1 MLIQTPPQFGGD
13 ERQQLVQVRS
23 YLYQL
28 AETLNQN
35 LNNLSLDNFRPDAK
49 QTITAVAE
57 DSEKTIQQNAQAL
70 KALIVKTASVIE
82 AQIDE
87 ISTKLETN
95 YVAQSEFGTYTK
107 QAEAQITANAEGITQ
122 NYERVEHITGQFDEY
137 VLTTSGYIRT
147 GITIVEEDGTEAVG
161 IEIGDLNGDSPM
173 KATFTSEKLAFWQN
187 GVQVAWISNGQW
199 SANAID
205 IKDMITLG
213 SWQISKTNGFSI
225 RWVG

>member
-35 LNNLSLDNFRPDAK
+35 LNNLTLENFQPEAK
-49 QTITAVAE
+49 TALVNVTKESEEAVKESAQT
-57 DSEKTIQQNAQAL
+57 L
-70 KALIVKTASVIE
+70 KAMIIKTAALVE

-87 ISTKLETN
+87 INAKLQTD
-95 YVAQSEFGTYTK
+95 YVAQSEFGTYK
-107 QAEAQITANAEGITQ
+107 LEAEAQLNMTAEGITQ
-122 NYERVEHITGQFDEY
+122 QYERLETITGTHEEY
-137 VLTTSGYIRT
+137 IVQTSGYIKT
-147 GITIVEEDGTEAVG
+147 GIIGVEEDGADMVG
-161 IEIGDLNGDSPM
+161 VEIGQEQGDGLR
-173 KATFTSEKLAFWQN
+173 ATFTSEKLAFWQN

-199 SANAID
+199 SAREID
-205 IKDMITLG
+205 IRDKITLG
-213 SWQISKTNGFSI
+213 NWRVDSTNGFTI

>member
-70 KALIVKTASVIE
+70 KALIVKTAAVIE

-87 ISTKLETN
+87 ISTELETD
-95 YVAQSEFGTYTK
+95 YVAKSEFGTYTK
-107 QAEAQITANAEGITQ
+107 QAFSKAGKKINPSAYFAIFKESVEIFYKDGDCKRFKGYRVTAI
-122 NYERVEHITGQFDEY
+122 
-137 VLTTSGYIRT
+137 
-147 GITIVEEDGTEAVG
+147 DGTKYNMPNSEEMKKVYGFQGSTNEQPQALGSCLYDV
-161 IEIGDLNGDSPM
+161 LNGM
-173 KATFTSEKLAFWQN
+173 CEAGIN
-187 GVQVAWISNGQW
+187 
-199 SANAID
+199 
-205 IKDMITLG
+205 IKVIQDTLG
-213 SWQISKTNGFSI
+213 HKAKGH
-225 RWVG
+225 

>member
-35 LNNLSLDNFRPDAK
+35 LNNLSLDNFLPDAK

-87 ISTKLETN
+87 ISTELETN
-95 YVAQSEFGTYTK
+95 YVAQSEFGQYK
-107 QAEAQITANAEGITQ
+107 IDAKADLEATATGITQ
-122 NYERVEHITGQFDEY
+122 KYEQIETITSKHQEY
-137 VLTTSGYIRT
+137 ITTTSGYIRT
-147 GITIVEEDGTEAVG
+147 GITIVEEDGTSDVG
-161 IEIGDLNGDSPM
+161 IEIGSLKGDSPM